1 MRKETKLTRIPQRE
15 KFTDWK
21 FELPHKNIILDSIK
35 AYGCKKDEIK
45 TEIPIQIYI
54 CPNNPLVFVSCDL
67 MSKDYDCI
75 LLKYDIVQET
85 TVLTIEASDCIYGTH
100 DSKGNYAFYMKKNAE
115 INI

>member
-45 TEIPIQIYI
+45 
-54 CPNNPLVFVSCDL
+54 
-67 MSKDYDCI
+67 
-75 LLKYDIVQET
+75 LKYLSKYIY
-85 TVLTIEASDCIYGTH
+85 VLIIR
-100 DSKGNYAFYMKKNAE
+100 
-115 INI
+115 